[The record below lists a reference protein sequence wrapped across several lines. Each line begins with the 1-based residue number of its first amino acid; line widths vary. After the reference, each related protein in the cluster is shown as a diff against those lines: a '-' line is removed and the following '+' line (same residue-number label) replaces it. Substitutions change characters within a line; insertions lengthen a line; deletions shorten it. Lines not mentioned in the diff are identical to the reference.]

1 MFDRQTPR
9 GLTVLAVMVAALNSG
24 GATPTAALDQQSPIR
39 QALEAYAQKPDP
51 ALARKLAQGRDFS
64 AATLRFPDAV
74 AGWVGS
80 ARDAERKRRQQ
91 TGIAFGLE
99 LVATTVDGPML
110 NYRNAKPLIEWA
122 CSQLAQGPPSEFER
136 AVQLASVAILQ
147 GTDDALLGIQDGPYK
162 REGHLDHAA
171 KRYPDDERFKFARV
185 LTRHEVRVIATR
197 QLLPPDLL
205 PGLGYRLTPEK
216 GLKRLDE
223 TFELLAGFQDPLV
236 ADEARLR
243 SGVLRLLTGKRAE
256 ASQELGIASTSEQP
270 FVSYLANLVLGTL
283 YYRTGETSAAVARY
297 AKAVHV
303 LPATSARLG
312 LAAALL
318 RQGRVQ
324 EAAEVTDAWAADTRI
339 EDPYRIYG
347 LGLFHE
353 LPQYLAA
360 MRSALQ

>member
-1 MFDRQTPR
+1 MFDRQIPR
-9 GLTVLAVMVAALNSG
+9 GLTLLAVVVSVLNSG
-24 GATPTAALDQQSPIR
+24 GATPAAAVSQPSPIR
-39 QALEAYAQKPDP
+39 QALEAYGQRPDP
-51 ALARKLAQGRDFS
+51 ALARKLARERDFP
-64 AATLRFPDAV
+64 AALLRYPDAV
-74 AGWVGS
+74 AAWADS
-80 ARDAERKRRQQ
+80 AHDAERKRRQQ
-91 TGIAFGLE
+91 TGIAFALE
-99 LVATTVDGPML
+99 LLATTVDGPMV
-110 NYRNAKPLIEWA
+110 NYRSAKPLIEWA
-122 CSQLAQGPPSEFER
+122 CSQLAQAPPSEFER

-147 GTDDALLGIQDGPYK
+147 GTDDPLLGIQDGPYK
-162 REGHLDHAA
+162 RAGHLDHAA

-185 LTRHEVRVIATR
+185 LTRHELRVIATR

-205 PGLGYRLTPEK
+205 PGSGYNLTPEK

-256 ASQELGIASTSEQP
+256 AAQELGIASTSEQP
-270 FVSYLANLVLGTL
+270 FVAYLANLVLGTL
-283 YYRTGETSAAVARY
+283 YYRTGETNAAVARY
-297 AKAVHV
+297 AKAAHV

-318 RQGRVQ
+318 RQGRLR
-324 EAAEVTDAWAADTRI
+324 EAAEVTDAWAADART